1 LHFLI
6 RLFLPLGPAFAFAFA
21 FAFAL
26 SFTGEATLLAPI
38 VLVRS
43 PITREESP
51 R

>member
-1 LHFLI
+1 VHFLI
-6 RLFLPLGPAFAFAFA
+6 RLFLPLGPAFA